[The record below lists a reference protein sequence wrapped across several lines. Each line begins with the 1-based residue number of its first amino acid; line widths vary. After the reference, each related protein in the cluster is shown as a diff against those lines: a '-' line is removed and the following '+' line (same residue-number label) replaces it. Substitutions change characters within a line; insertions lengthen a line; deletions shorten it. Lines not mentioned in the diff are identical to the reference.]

1 MIQTNREI
9 PAERVKLL
17 IWDLDGTLIDSELD
31 LAHAINA
38 MLRHFN
44 HDELPVEVVGSY
56 VGDGAPMLVR
66 RSLGD
71 PDDEAYVQEALEFFL
86 QYYREHKLEHTY
98 VYPGVMETLEA
109 VRSRSAMKMAVLTNK
124 PGDMSRAILAG
135 LGLADRFSRIAG
147 SGDFPGRK
155 PDPAGLL
162 MLLGESGVAPG
173 EALMVGDSGIDVQTA
188 RNAGTRVAG
197 VSYGLDPEGLAA
209 AGPDL
214 MVDSLAALAKRLG
227 AGEL

>member
-1 MIQTNREI
+1 LKTVRL
-9 PAERVKLL
+9 VVF
-17 IWDLDGTLIDSELD
+17 DLDGTLVDSVAD
-31 LAHAINA
+31 IASAVNRMLAQKVPGASP
-38 MLRHFN
+38 
-44 HDELPVEVVGSY
+44 LPLATVRSFVGS
-56 VGDGAPMLVR
+56 GARELVSR
-66 RSLGD
+66 VLARTRAEV
-71 PDDEAYVQEALEFFL
+71 PVDEGLATFLDAYRAGLL
-86 QYYREHKLEHTY
+86 DATRP
-98 VYPGVMETLEA
+98 YPGVVEGLDRMRDRTL
-109 VRSRSAMKMAVLTNK
+109 AVLTNK